1 MLRNDPHRGQF
12 DLFVPY
18 LADLPL
24 RDQRETMERPFF
36 ALTKR
41 KRLKPIEYI
50 SADGKTW
57 IKVSGIPEHGIATI
71 WDADILIWA
80 ASTLNAMRE
89 KGCNDLP
96 RTLHFHPYDLLRAI
110 GRGTSGTEYKRLQEA
125 LDRLQTTAIK
135 TSIRTEKRKRGASFG
150 WLDSWDFH
158 EADESDKAKGMHL
171 TLSNWIYEGIINE
184 GGILAIHPDY
194 FRLTG
199 GLERALYRI
208 ARKHAGKQPQGFTC
222 SIETLHAKT
231 GSDSTP
237 KKFAHMLRQIIT
249 RDELPEYHLKLLTDS
264 KGKGEAVKMIRRA
277 DVWASR

>member
-36 ALTKR
+36 ALAKR
-41 KRLKPIEYI
+41 KRLKPIEYT
-50 SADGKTW
+50 SPDGKTW
-57 IKVSGIPEHGIATI
+57 VQVTAPAQFGIATI

-110 GRGTSGTEYKRLQEA
+110 GRDTGGREYKLLTEA
-125 LDRLQTTAIK
+125 LDRLRSTNIK
-135 TSIRTEKRKRGASFG
+135 TSIRTEKRKRGAAFG
-150 WLDSWDFH
+150 WLDSWDY
-158 EADESDKAKGMHL
+158 DETGDDEKAKGMHL
-171 TLSNWIYEGIINE
+171 TLSNWIYEGILNE

-231 GSDSTP
+231 GSDSSP
-237 KKFAHMLRQIIT
+237 KKFGEMLRKIIT
-249 RDELPEYHLKLLTDS
+249 RDGLPEYHLRLLTDS
-264 KGKGEAVKMIRRA
+264 KGKAEAVKMIRRA
-277 DVWASR
+277 DVCVSR